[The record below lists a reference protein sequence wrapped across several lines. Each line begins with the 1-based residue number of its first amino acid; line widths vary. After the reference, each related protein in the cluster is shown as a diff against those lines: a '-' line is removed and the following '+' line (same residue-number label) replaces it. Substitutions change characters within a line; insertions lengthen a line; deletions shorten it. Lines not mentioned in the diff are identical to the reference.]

1 MNGYELAIVQ
11 EKDIG
16 MISRIHTI
24 SFDDAW
30 SGTMIRR
37 ILAMP
42 GTFGIVAVQSRQW
55 SMVGFVLGRIA
66 ADECEILSIAVAP
79 DHRGAHVG
87 AMLLDGAMHQA
98 AQGGAQKLFLEV
110 AEDNDVAR
118 TLYDSRGFVPVGRR
132 PDYYARNDGTYAAAV
147 TMSCGLETGA
157 LQKQAWSANI

>member
-16 MISRIHTI
+16 MISCIHTI

-30 SGTMIRR
+30 SGAMIRR

-42 GTFGIVAVQSRQW
+42 GTFGIVAMQSRQW

-98 AQGGAQKLFLEV
+98 AQGVPRNSFSKWRKITTSPARFTIAEALCRWAGAQ
-110 AEDNDVAR
+110 
-118 TLYDSRGFVPVGRR
+118 TIMP
-132 PDYYARNDGTYAAAV
+132 GTMAP
-147 TMSCGLETGA
+147 MLR
-157 LQKQAWSANI
+157 Q